1 MTVAKNPEVGLL
13 DRDRAHRLMMAQGS
27 KLLLERLMLF
37 HPRIVRM
44 LQEKHGI
51 VLTENA

>member
-1 MTVAKNPEVGLL
+1 MTAAKNPEVGLL
-13 DRDRAHRLMMAQGS
+13 DSDRAQRVMMQMGS

-37 HPRIVRM
+37 HPRIVRL

-51 VLTENA
+51 VLTEDA